1 MQTQNKTLTDITV
14 TPSIYVACLAA
25 YNNSCL
31 HGNWIDATQTED
43 EINEEI
49 SEMLKKSPEED
60 AEEWAIHDFEGFEG
74 VSISEN
80 TGIED
85 IVNYATFIAEHGEL
99 GGAVLSNFGDN
110 LEDAATAFEN
120 HAGEYKSLA
129 DFAEE
134 LTESSI
140 EVPQN
145 LAIYIDYDS
154 MAKDMEMSGD
164 IFSVEISHNEIH
176 VFWSH

>member
-1 MQTQNKTLTDITV
+1 MQAQTKTLTNITV
-14 TPSIYVACLAA
+14 NPRIYVACLAA
-25 YNNSCL
+25 YNNGHL
-31 HGNWIDATQTED
+31 HGNWIDATQEED
-43 EINEEI
+43 EINQEI
-49 SEMLKKSPEED
+49 SEMLKKSPIED

-74 VSISEN
+74 VSISES

-85 IVNYATFIAEHGEL
+85 IVNYAAFIAEHGEL

-110 LEDAATAFEN
+110 LDDAATAFEN

-140 EVPQN
+140 EVPQS
-145 LAIYIDYDS
+145 LAIYIDYES
-154 MAKDMEMSGD
+154 MAKDMEMSGN
-164 IFSVEISHNEIH
+164 IFSVEISHDEIH
-176 VFWSH
+176 IFWSH